1 MSFSS
6 LDAFFAMGGHGLYVW
21 LSYGAAVI
29 IFAYNVLS
37 VRRRRRKF
45 FRDAGDLERR
55 RAAAVEATGESHRS

>member
-6 LDAFFAMGGHGLYVW
+6 FDAFLAMGGHGLYVW
-21 LSYGAAVI
+21 MSYGAAAI

-37 VRRRRRKF
+37 VRRRRQKF

-55 RAAAVEATGESHRS
+55 RAAALDASGDSHPT